1 MIPNEKQILRNA
13 ARRALAAFPGKKWA
27 SEEISRRLEKSA
39 LWQNSRVV
47 YAYHPLPS
55 EPDWQPAALAGDHL
69 IAFPRIDGD
78 RMEFLIPREFT
89 LGGLGI
95 QEPSE
100 GEIAPP
106 PDLILVP
113 GMAFDLSGGRLGRG
127 KGHYDRWLIGHPK
140 VPRLGLCFECQIF
153 EAIPL
158 EDHDLKVDAVVTE
171 KRGP

>member
-1 MIPNEKQILRNA
+1 MIPTEKQILRTR
-13 ARRALAAFPGKKWA
+13 ARQALAAFSERKTA
-27 SEEISRRLEKSA
+27 SEKISHRLAESA
-39 LWQNSRVV
+39 IWQNSRVI

-55 EPDWQPAALAGDHL
+55 EPDWQLAAPPGGR
-69 IAFPRIDGD
+69 IVAFPRIDGD
-78 RMEFLIPREFT
+78 RMDFLIPRKFA

-100 GEIAPP
+100 GDIAPP

-127 KGHYDRWLIGHPK
+127 KGHYDRWLISHPG
-140 VPRLGLCFECQIF
+140 VPRLGFCFECQIF

-158 EDHDLKVDAVVTE
+158 EDHDLKVDAVITE
-171 KRGP
+171 QRGP

>member
-13 ARRALAAFPGKKWA
+13 ARRALAAFSERKTA
-27 SEEISRRLEKSA
+27 SEKISRRLAESA
-39 LWQNSRVV
+39 IWRNSRVI

-55 EPDWQPAALAGDHL
+55 EPDWRSAVLPGDHL

-95 QEPSE
+95 QEPSD
-100 GEIAPP
+100 GENAPP
-106 PDLILVP
+106 PDLILIP

-127 KGHYDRWLIGHPK
+127 RGHYDRWLAGHPGI
-140 VPRLGLCFECQIF
+140 PRLGLCFECQIF

-158 EDHDLKVDAVVTE
+158 EDHDLKVDSVITE
-171 KRGP
+171 QRGP

>member
-1 MIPNEKQILRNA
+1 MIPNEKQILRTA

-27 SEEISRRLEKSA
+27 SGEISRRLAESA
-39 LWQNSRVV
+39 IWKNSRVI

-55 EPDWQPAALAGDHL
+55 EPDWQPAAVAGEHI
-69 IAFPRIDGD
+69 IAFPRIEGN
-78 RMEFLIPREFT
+78 RMEFLIPSEFT

-113 GMAFDLSGGRLGRG
+113 GMAFDQSGGRLGRG
-127 KGHYDRWLIGHPK
+127 KGHYDRWLMGHPK
-140 VPRLGLCFECQIF
+140 VPRLGLCFECQIVD
-153 EAIPL
+153 AIPL
-158 EDHDLKVDAVVTE
+158 EDHDLKVDSVVTE
-171 KRGP
+171 QRGP